1 MPGMSKNDVLNITH
15 ENLNR
20 FNRVFSVYKN
30 MRGTSMYYEESK
42 KNLFALLRQNG
53 CPTMFFTLS
62 MAEFKWD
69 DLLKEI
75 LETVYRRPFT
85 WEEVQ
90 ALEQP
95 ERNKIIAE
103 NYVQSSLH
111 FHKRTEKIFSLM
123 KHEDFFN
130 SSTDTPYHVANYFY
144 RVEYQARGE

>member
-1 MPGMSKNDVLNITH
+1 
-15 ENLNR
+15 
-20 FNRVFSVYKN
+20 
-30 MRGTSMYYEESK
+30 
-42 KNLFALLRQNG
+42 
-53 CPTMFFTLS
+53 MFFTLS